1 MRVSEYKHFM
11 QVFELG
17 GNMVA
22 PSLADNLM
30 RLVAEGAG
38 EGYDE
43 ADAEL
48 RSRAAASYLTL
59 LSKPKLP
66 DILLKV
72 LRLSHS
78 QHTCQCSI
86 GTCKAYMRTA
96 RKSYKTFMMAS
107 VHPDVCVSRK
117 SMTFSS
123 FVFTPAV
130 GIGHQRPSSARPSR
144 ADGKRSDS
152 SPYR

>member
-1 MRVSEYKHFM
+1 
-11 QVFELG
+11 
-17 GNMVA
+17 MVA

-48 RSRAAASYLTL
+48 RSRAAASYLSL

-72 LRLSHS
+72 LPLSHCTTPVSAALVPAKHTTAQLMDSTVFSRMRACLLTCVCPES
-78 QHTCQCSI
+78 Q
-86 GTCKAYMRTA
+86 
-96 RKSYKTFMMAS
+96 
-107 VHPDVCVSRK
+107 
-117 SMTFSS
+117 
-123 FVFTPAV
+123 
-130 GIGHQRPSSARPSR
+130 
-144 ADGKRSDS
+144 
-152 SPYR
+152 

>member
-1 MRVSEYKHFM
+1 MRVSQCRHHM

-48 RSRAAASYLTL
+48 RSRAAASYLSL

-66 DILLKV
+66 NILLKV
-72 LRLSHS
+72 LSLSQPNTPCSAVSVPANVQAHSSYILQDFLNGKCASRCVLVQGIRTIGKLPVGLMQQRLSPL
-78 QHTCQCSI
+78 Q
-86 GTCKAYMRTA
+86 AL
-96 RKSYKTFMMAS
+96 
-107 VHPDVCVSRK
+107 P
-117 SMTFSS
+117 
-123 FVFTPAV
+123 
-130 GIGHQRPSSARPSR
+130 R
-144 ADGKRSDS
+144 AGSGCSDS
-152 SPYR
+152 S

>member
-1 MRVSEYKHFM
+1 
-11 QVFELG
+11 
-17 GNMVA
+17 MVA

-48 RSRAAASYLTL
+48 RSRAAASYLSL

-72 LRLSHS
+72 LPLSHS
-78 QHTCQCSI
+78 QHTS
-86 GTCKAYMRTA
+86 
-96 RKSYKTFMMAS
+96 KSVLVPANVQAHSSWIPQIHLDGECAS
-107 VHPDVCVSRK
+107 
-117 SMTFSS
+117 
-123 FVFTPAV
+123 
-130 GIGHQRPSSARPSR
+130 
-144 ADGKRSDS
+144 
-152 SPYR
+152 

>member
-1 MRVSEYKHFM
+1 
-11 QVFELG
+11 
-17 GNMVA
+17 MVA

-48 RSRAAASYLTL
+48 RSRAAASYLSL

-72 LRLSHS
+72 LPLSNSDTPVSTVLVPAHL
-78 QHTCQCSI
+78 
-86 GTCKAYMRTA
+86 Y
-96 RKSYKTFMMAS
+96 KSRAHGFYGFFSLAS
-107 VHPDVCVSRK
+107 VPLDVCLSRE
-117 SMTFSS
+117 SMTFASFSS
-123 FVFTPAV
+123 TPA
-130 GIGHQRPSSARPSR
+130 IGTGQQRLPSARPSR
-144 ADGKRSDS
+144 AGDE
-152 SPYR
+152 

>member
-1 MRVSEYKHFM
+1 MLAHSSDPSVRVSKCKWYM

-17 GNMVA
+17 GTMVA

-48 RSRAAASYLTL
+48 RSRAAASYLSL

-72 LRLSHS
+72 LSPSRCN
-78 QHTCQCSI
+78 TP
-86 GTCKAYMRTA
+86 
-96 RKSYKTFMMAS
+96 AS
-107 VHPDVCVSRK
+107 V
-117 SMTFSS
+117 
-123 FVFTPAV
+123 AV
-130 GIGHQRPSSARPSR
+130 VR
-144 ADGKRSDS
+144 ADCTSTTAHALYS
-152 SPYR
+152 SPFSMAK